1 MLLAVVPPRKREAHA
16 ALVVSEEEAQVE
28 LKAARAKV
36 SQLATYLSSATP
48 GDMELRAQLCGR
60 EVGEMPSAHQ
70 AHMPRADLHGEV
82 TVA

>member
-36 SQLATYLSSATP
+36 SQLATY
-48 GDMELRAQLCGR
+48 RACHSGKK
-60 EVGEMPSAHQ
+60 
-70 AHMPRADLHGEV
+70 
-82 TVA
+82 